1 MLNRACVGT
10 LVLVLLGAP
19 EVATAQPSAAK
30 LTDAQAEQFLQTAR
44 VVSSRRTE
52 KGVTGSVRATL
63 SDGTLTHD
71 AHIQTIDEFKG
82 EFKGGN
88 RTEINFRD
96 NWQFN
101 VAAYR
106 IDRLLGL
113 NLVPVSVDRTWKGQG
128 AAFTWWIDDVMMD
141 EEGRLKKKLQ
151 PPDALCWS
159 EQLWALRV
167 FDQLIDN
174 SDRNLGNSII
184 SNSWRLWGIDH
195 TRAFRYSKEPRNP
208 ALLIRIDRALL
219 QRLKALAFPTLKRE
233 VGKYLSDTDIR
244 AILSRRDGIVT
255 HFEKLGES
263 SLYDRRD
270 PAAGCPGP
278 ASRGQILFLARVS
291 SRVGLYCHF
300 SMVTTCAWILPS
312 TAPRPNRRAIASA
325 AMSVASPSSEA
336 FRASI
341 SFRNGVPWQYPIAGM
356 RGDSAR
362 LRAVTV
368 VI

>member
-1 MLNRACVGT
+1 MVNRGFLST
-10 LVLVLLGAP
+10 LVIVLLGAP
-19 EVATAQPSAAK
+19 AVAAAQAAAPT
-30 LTDAQAEQFLQTAR
+30 LTDAQVERFLQTAR
-44 VVSSRRTE
+44 VVSSRGTE

-63 SDGTLTHD
+63 TDGTLTHD
-71 AHIQTIDEFKG
+71 AHIQTIDEFKQ

-88 RTEINFRD
+88 RTETNFRD

-113 NLVPVSVDRTWKGQG
+113 NLVPVSVDRTWNGRG

-141 EEGRLKKKLQ
+141 EGARQKKKLE
-151 PPDALCWS
+151 PPDPMCWS
-159 EQLWALRV
+159 EQLWSLRV

-184 SNSWRLWGIDH
+184 SKSWRLWGIDH

-219 QRLKALAFPTLKRE
+219 QRMKALDFATLKRQ
-233 VGKYLSDTDIR
+233 VGQYLSDADIR
-244 AILSRRDGIVT
+244 SILSRRDGIVA

-270 PAAGCPGP
+270 PAAGCRVA
-278 ASRGQILFLARVS
+278 ASRGQILFLARLS
-291 SRVGLYCHF
+291 TRGD
-300 SMVTTCAWILPS
+300 
-312 TAPRPNRRAIASA
+312 TAPNVPAGGQTCKKQDLTPYNPTLGRCFVSA
-325 AMSVASPSSEA
+325 
-336 FRASI
+336 
-341 SFRNGVPWQYPIAGM
+341 NN
-356 RGDSAR
+356 
-362 LRAVTV
+362 
-368 VI
+368 